1 MIAAFVRWVAS
12 KLNASGSSHLRVPR
26 DRLSPGCAK
35 LPPGRNDRALL
46 AGPCLRIELLDL
58 RPEEWTSVDGIVV
71 KKTPDWRRARQ
82 HHVRLNAASELAAT
96 MAGPTYGASSTWAKP
111 TAPTKPCGRVFAL
124 PHADGRG
131 CADQLASSRRSKWGG
146 ASRAPSRTC
155 RDQCEQELVPPPY
168 RRHGPDQGG
177 DQFPRSPPSRMES
190 RWMGAAK
197 RWSKAARLSVFRAR
211 QKAGACVRDTKSC
224 ALGGLYGNDTAGGW
238 SWT

>member
-1 MIAAFVRWVAS
+1 VIAAFVRWVAS
-12 KLNASGSSHLRVPR
+12 KLNASGSIYLRVPR
-26 DRLSPGCAK
+26 DRFSPGCAK

-46 AGPCLRIELLDL
+46 AGPCLRIERLDL

-71 KKTPDWRRARQ
+71 KKTPDWRPLGSTLSASTPPANWRLPWQGRLMARLRHGRNQPPPPSRAAEYLLCRTPMDADVLINLPAQ
-82 HHVRLNAASELAAT
+82 DAQNGWGFTCALENSSGSMRT
-96 MAGPTYGASSTWAKP
+96 RTGASTIPKARK
-111 TAPTKPCGRVFAL
+111 T
-124 PHADGRG
+124 
-131 CADQLASSRRSKWGG
+131 
-146 ASRAPSRTC
+146 
-155 RDQCEQELVPPPY
+155 
-168 RRHGPDQGG
+168 QGG

-224 ALGGLYGNDTAGGW
+224 ALGRLYGNDTAGGW